1 MIDWKKWKRPLL
13 KTASYVLVAALASVV
28 TLAAFGPKST
38 KLDRLLRYIDR
49 RYIGQADMAEVE
61 DAAAQAIVDAIGD
74 RWSYYIPAEQ
84 YAEYQSGKDNT
95 FVGIG
100 ITIQARDD
108 AVGFS
113 ILSVEPDSPA
123 QQAGL
128 LPGDIL
134 VEAGG
139 QAVAGMDI
147 YEVTDLIKGEAGT
160 EVTVAVIRNGQ
171 KHTFSVTRKKLQLVV
186 AEGQLL
192 EGNIGYIKISNFNTR
207 CADETIKT
215 VEELVEQGA
224 TALIFDVRNNGG
236 GYLTE
241 MAEVLDHLLPKGELV
256 HTEHYTGSKD
266 TYKSDAD
273 CVELPMAVLINADS
287 YSAAELFAAALRE
300 YDWAVLV
307 GEPTTGKGYY
317 QNTLMLGDGS
327 AVALSVGKYSTGK
340 GVSLAE
346 EGGLVPDVTVT
357 VDEQTAAMIYADA
370 LEPEED
376 PQLQA
381 AIEAVRQ

>member
-1 MIDWKKWKRPLL
+1 MIDWKKWKKPLL
-13 KTASYVLVAALASVV
+13 RTASYVLVAALASVV
-28 TLAAFGPKST
+28 TLLAFGPKSV

-49 RYIGQADMAEVE
+49 RYIGQVDMAAVE

-74 RWSYYIPAEQ
+74 RWSYYISAEQ

-108 AVGFS
+108 AMGFS
-113 ILSVEPDSPA
+113 VLSVEPDSPA

-134 VEAGG
+134 VEADG
-139 QAVAGMDI
+139 QALAGMNV
-147 YEVTDLIKGEAGT
+147 YQVTDLIKGEEGT
-160 EVTVAVIRNGQ
+160 EVSVAVIRNGQ
-171 KHTFSVTRKKLQLVV
+171 KHTFAVTRKKMQRAV
-186 AEGQLL
+186 AESRML
-192 EGNIGYIKISNFNTR
+192 EGNVGYVKINNFNTR
-207 CADETIKT
+207 CADETIKA
-215 VEELVEQGA
+215 VNELVEQGA
-224 TALIFDVRNNGG
+224 EALVFDVRNNGG
-236 GYLTE
+236 GYLSE
-241 MAEVLDHLLPKGELV
+241 MVEVLDHLLPKGELV

-266 TYKSDAD
+266 TDKSDAG
-273 CVELPMAVLINADS
+273 CVELPMAVLINPDS

-300 YDWAVLV
+300 YEWAVLV

-327 AVALSVGKYSTGK
+327 AVALSVGKYFTGE

-346 EGGLVPDVTVT
+346 AGGLTPDVAVS
-357 VDEQTAAMIYADA
+357 VDEQTAAMIYAG
-370 LEPEED
+370 LLTPEED

-381 AIEAVRQ
+381 AIEALKS